1 MSKNWNDITIA
12 LSGIFQA
19 ATLVDQLAK
28 TGYVT
33 TDAQETSIKSILTMN
48 PADTLSVYGGDLRNL
63 EMGLKSLIACLNHQ
77 PEKHKNDK
85 NSADILRYILGLQHL
100 QKKLLG
106 RKDMMDTIGSRIGK
120 ASDQVEHFGFD
131 HENVLANLAG
141 IYTDTISKFKFR
153 IQVTGDYNY
162 LQQKRI
168 ANQVRTLLFAGIR
181 SAMLWRQVGG
191 TRFQMLWQRKK
202 ILECA
207 QSLLNGLPNT

>member
-33 TDAQETSIKSILTMN
+33 SSAQETSIKSILATN
-48 PADTLSVYGGDLRNL
+48 PDDTLSVYGGDVSNL
-63 EMGLKSLIACLNHQ
+63 EMGLKSLISCLNHQ
-77 PEKHKNDK
+77 PEKNAKDK
-85 NSADILRYILGLQHL
+85 SSADILRYILGLQHL

-106 RKDMMDTIGSRIGK
+106 RKDMMDTIGSRINK
-120 ASDQVEHFGFD
+120 ASHQVDHFSVD

-141 IYTDTISKFKFR
+141 IYTDTISTFKFR

-162 LQQKRI
+162 LQQRRI
-168 ANQVRTLLFAGIR
+168 ANQVRALLFAGIR
-181 SAMLWRQVGG
+181 STMLWQQAGG
-191 TRFQMLWQRKK
+191 TRFQMLWQRKR
-202 ILECA
+202 ILDCA
-207 QSLLNGLPNT
+207 RSLLNGLANA